1 LRHGHLL
8 TSSWQGKDRFERSP
22 DALEP
27 LPLPAGV
34 SCFAIAATTSSDA
47 SALKDALIGD
57 GLVPLRSALGQ
68 HVEAPHRLKFD
79 AQNQLTAYGMNHM
92 DLLSRTEVAAQV
104 LTWLAT

>member
-1 LRHGHLL
+1 LQYGHVL
-8 TSSWQGKDRFERSP
+8 TSSWQGKDRSERLP
-22 DALEP
+22 DAREP
-27 LPLPAGV
+27 LPLSAGV
-34 SCFAIAATTSSDA
+34 SCFAIAETTSSEA

-68 HVEAPHRLKFD
+68 YDEAPHSLKFD
-79 AQNQLTAYGMNHM
+79 AQNQLMAHSMNPM